1 MERVNVIDQ
10 LINMLHLDLP
20 YSAYS
25 NAHPDENITWVL
37 LCFVLC
43 VGIDLITIIVVIFN
57 LGSNQW
63 KQIAEHAVM
72 VWDSISKYGR
82 HSTPMH
88 LQEVGNCGKNDFFNF
103 QIIFWLGHV
112 LQKEYGGFIQVRSWL
127 PYKIVLLSSCLGI
140 LFFCSVSVYWQGL
153 LQPYDAGLLVVIFK
167 KAL

>member
-57 LGSNQW
+57 LGSNQ
-63 KQIAEHAVM
+63 
-72 VWDSISKYGR
+72 
-82 HSTPMH
+82 
-88 LQEVGNCGKNDFFNF
+88 
-103 QIIFWLGHV
+103 
-112 LQKEYGGFIQVRSWL
+112 
-127 PYKIVLLSSCLGI
+127 
-140 LFFCSVSVYWQGL
+140 
-153 LQPYDAGLLVVIFK
+153 
-167 KAL
+167 